1 MTITVDEIT
10 ADFTRD
16 RWGRP
21 LVSDPN
27 GGAKPIP
34 YGRPSSFGDMIAD
47 KFNLQKWGKRQ
58 VVVGMAN
65 TPSLAAR
72 VMAAGGDKKLLDA
85 IAEDA
90 LTAAKSNER
99 ADIGT
104 ALHRIIERQIAG
116 EDVELV
122 EPYAADV
129 RAFWDCLTATGFKI
143 HQLDG
148 RPMSEIKCVNDDW
161 QLAGTFD
168 LVLEGPDG
176 TCYIADLKTGA
187 SLDFGHIGY
196 AVQLAVYRDSSLY
209 DCDSGA
215 RSDMPKC
222 HRGTGIIIHLPAGE
236 ARCSLHDVD
245 LERGREMARLC
256 AAVRD
261 VRKVKTITA
270 RACAPSPTTTPDPD
284 YLHADLLERINAIKA
299 TKPAFDQL
307 LASWPTGVPT
317 PKNSGQWADEH
328 MQPIID
334 TLRAVEREHSL
345 PFLPEPFEPAPTPHD
360 VAVLSGLITV
370 PEAREFVAQPDNEGP
385 LDADAAAE
393 IITAMHALGPMVA
406 QANAWAAQARDAGG
420 SLSISQLPSQRRR
433 HIATAITAVCSNHA
447 DEADGFMR
455 QCLNLI
461 METDLQPA
469 VTTGAALG
477 ALTISEAERL
487 ETLTCS

>member
-58 VVVGMAN
+58 VVIGMAN

-148 RPMSEIKCVNDDW
+148 RPMSEVKCVNDDW

-196 AVQLAVYRDSSLY
+196 AVQLAVYRDSFMY
-209 DCDSGA
+209 DCASGV
-215 RSDMPKC
+215 RSDMPLM
-222 HRGTGIIIHLPAGE
+222 HAGTGIIVHLPAGE
-236 ARCSLHDVD
+236 GRCSLMDVD
-245 LERGREMARLC
+245 LDRGREMARLC
-256 AAVRD
+256 AEVRD
-261 VRKVKTITA
+261 VRKVKTISA
-270 RACAPSPTTTPDPD
+270 RPMYAPLPAKPDH
-284 YLHADLLERINAIKA
+284 LHVDLIERIDAIKA
-299 TKPAFDQL
+299 NEAAS
-307 LASWPTGVPT
+307 LALRTQWPTGVPT
-317 PKNSGQWADEH
+317 PKNADQWTDGH

-334 TLRAVEREHSL
+334 VLRIVERDHSM
-345 PFLPEPFEPAPTPHD
+345 PFMPEPFEKPATT
-360 VAVLSGLITV
+360 LN
-370 PEAREFVAQPDNEGP
+370 VAQPQPVVDLEGDCNEGLAAKLQARIAALP
-385 LDADAAAE
+385 KEARDVLNGWAFEANASGSSLSLKQLPSERRCQIVRICVAALDSVEDIDDKMRGFLELNLGAERVQPGFTTGAVLGSLTIDEATRLAE
-393 IITAMHALGPMVA
+393 IID
-406 QANAWAAQARDAGG
+406 N
-420 SLSISQLPSQRRR
+420 
-433 HIATAITAVCSNHA
+433 
-447 DEADGFMR
+447 
-455 QCLNLI
+455 
-461 METDLQPA
+461 
-469 VTTGAALG
+469 
-477 ALTISEAERL
+477 
-487 ETLTCS
+487 